1 MNILVSKRAKRNIT
15 FLVSM
20 YLKDETQCLIP
31 RGQLFLNARNSSS
44 SSLLFLLGCL
54 RNRRSM
60 RATEVLVA
68 EYRCKRNF
76 FFSHFI
82 FLFFPSLPPAADCY
96 ASNLCSRF
104 GMFLFLSLWS
114 FFPVSISFFL
124 LVVVVLCVW

>member
-60 RATEVLVA
+60 RATDVLVA
-68 EYRCKRNF
+68 KYRCKRNF
-76 FFSHFI
+76 FFHTS
-82 FLFFPSLPPAADCY
+82 
-96 ASNLCSRF
+96 
-104 GMFLFLSLWS
+104 S
-114 FFPVSISFFL
+114 FFFFL
-124 LVVVVLCVW
+124 LCHLQQTAMPAISVLDLVCSCFFPFGPFFLSRFPFFF